1 MFNWLLVA
9 VALWQFHFEV
19 TLDKTYALPGERF
32 TVAVLIDESTPI
44 EFDVIPI
51 NATWDVVCL
60 GPAVVYSCRQNEQG
74 VIRVRLRDDH
84 PIGSFSMPFRVKH
97 DVHCAKAG
105 VIAYD
110 HPALLDIT
118 DCRLQ
123 LPFIIVS

>member
-1 MFNWLLVA
+1 MFNWLLIA

-60 GPAVVYSCRQNEQG
+60 GASVVYACRQNDQG
-74 VIRVRLRDDH
+74 IIRVRLRDDH
-84 PIGSFSMPFRVKH
+84 PTGSFSMPFHVDHNAR
-97 DVHCAKAG
+97 CTKAG
-105 VIAYD
+105 VIAND
-110 HPALLDIT
+110 QPALLAVT
-118 DCRLQ
+118 DCRVL
-123 LPFIIVS
+123 LPIIVS